1 MKNVWSFTDT
11 HHFEVS
17 NNDLRNIVKT
27 LRYKLI
33 QSTSGTHE
41 EFLLK
46 KLFNEFDTNKSG
58 YITIDELYAMTIK
71 LEIPI

>member
-1 MKNVWSFTDT
+1 M
-11 HHFEVS
+11 
-17 NNDLRNIVKT
+17 RNIVKT